1 MKSTQKSLYELVFEA
16 YSAKRRLVAPL
27 VGFPGCK
34 LIDTTLKVA
43 QQNHGVHFECVN
55 ALTNLLHPDIAFM
68 LMDLSVE
75 ANALGLPV
83 RFPIDQ
89 SSSVEHHPIDSL
101 DELNRYRHIDIL
113 KDARIQS
120 YIKTIEMMSMGLGK
134 DTLKCA
140 YVVGPVTLAGLLE
153 TAERVAM
160 DSILE
165 PERLKVLCSFATEII
180 QKYANAM
187 IIAGADIIFIL
198 EPTASILG
206 PKEFR
211 KFSGYYVNY
220 IIESYKYANI
230 ETVYHTC
237 GNTMHLIQEMVSA
250 GVDALSLDSPQCG
263 IDIAKVAKLVPD
275 NVVIIG
281 NVSPTHVL
289 KDGSVEM
296 VKNATTELLEKMRP
310 YPNFILSTGCDVP
323 PETSLENLKAFMQAG
338 RNFK

>member
-1 MKSTQKSLYELVFEA
+1 VIQKSLYKLVLEA
-16 YSAKRRLVAPL
+16 YSDNRRLVAPL
-27 VGFPGCK
+27 VGFPGCR

-55 ALTNLLHPDIAFM
+55 ALAKLLKPDIAFM

-89 SSSVEHHPIDSL
+89 SSSVEHHPIDNL

-113 KDARIQS
+113 QDARIQS

-134 DTLKCA
+134 DILKCA
-140 YVVGPVTLAGLLE
+140 YVVGPVTLAGLFE

-165 PERLKVLCSFATEII
+165 PDRLKVLCSFATKII
-180 QKYANAM
+180 QKYAHAM
-187 IIAGADIIFIL
+187 INAGADIICIL
-198 EPTASILG
+198 EPTATILG
-206 PKEFR
+206 PDEFK
-211 KFSGYYVNY
+211 KFSSYYVNY

-230 ETVYHTC
+230 ETIYHTC

-250 GVDALSLDSPQCG
+250 GVAALSLDAPQFG
-263 IDIAKVAKLVPD
+263 IDMPKAAQLVPE
-275 NVVIIG
+275 NIIIIG

-289 KDGSVEM
+289 KDGSVES
-296 VKNATTELLEKMRP
+296 VKHATTKLLEQMRP

-323 PETSLENLKAFMQAG
+323 PETPLKNLKAFMQTG